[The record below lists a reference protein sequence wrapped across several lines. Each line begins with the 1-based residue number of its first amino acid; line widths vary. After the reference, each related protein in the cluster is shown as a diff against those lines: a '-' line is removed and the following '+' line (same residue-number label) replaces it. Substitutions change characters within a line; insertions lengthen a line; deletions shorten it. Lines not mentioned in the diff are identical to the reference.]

1 MKRAGEVGVRNGER
15 GAVSLQ
21 SRRKVI
27 MSGEAWTEDAKVL
40 AILNPSLRPLN
51 CSIPSSAG
59 QVLPLSFGGVPTA
72 Q

>member
-15 GAVSLQ
+15 GAVNLQ
-21 SRRKVI
+21 SRRKV
-27 MSGEAWTEDAKVL
+27 MTGTEDAKVL